1 MGLLAIENK
10 LGIRR
15 EDRRKLWLMMPIFL
29 VCGIA
34 EILNYNGFMT
44 LFNQRLGASFLP
56 YVYIAEAVILP
67 LEAWGMSRL
76 AGKLPKAK
84 LMRVMYATIVAIVAA
99 NAALLFVF
107 RGLGVDFPIYYAIL
121 FITSNFVV
129 RQQTILLWSLSA
141 DVCPTQQAKRLMPVF
156 LLGATLGGVIGG
168 LLTQAASP
176 LGADVVYALGP
187 LLLAAVSFNYRKAIA
202 RFLVPLT
209 LQAASQ
215 ESDGPS
221 SALSDF
227 KGMLRSPFLICVL
240 AMMSI
245 MPALYFLIEYL
256 FMNTAHAHYPDEA
269 SFGRMFGVVTTLLF
283 TMAFLL
289 QLVSGK
295 LTEKLGASGMLVG
308 ISAVYAL
315 SFFAAFAL
323 FDTPLVMIAVSGAY
337 MLLNVLVYYTAEP
350 SFQLFFKTLPLQQR
364 DVYRFAAQGMSAFL
378 GVLLGSG
385 MQLLHSGF
393 GWSFSALA
401 VVGGCVAA
409 AMLALSWAVK
419 QLYVR
424 ELVRSIRAIGAEEQ
438 VLADSLREL
447 ARSPR
452 AMGAVR
458 TMLGQPDEEAREIAL
473 DIMGALND
481 PRHLPDVLDR
491 LGDESAR
498 VRFAALKA
506 MNLSDADLD
515 AMIRV
520 AAILE
525 DADPDVR
532 AVAVRKLAQMKHM
545 PEKAFFFLRIKL
557 VDRHPEVVA
566 EAVKAMYLLENEVS
580 YAACFEVVERILGEG
595 GEPTVPICRV
605 VAELKLD
612 RFAPQVSA
620 LLRDPHPSV
629 RVAATACLG
638 ALRQLEAI
646 PSLLERL
653 PMADQELYR
662 ATVGALA
669 EMGEGA
675 AEPLER
681 CLPEA
686 QPKTWQAAMGALSAL
701 LPEEAA
707 RGWLSEQAAARLA
720 EAEAEA
726 QYPSAFAAL
735 GDPDLAELAAL
746 RSRELSAIAED
757 AAWSVLARLADEEVA
772 ASVRQ
777 AIASADEEVR
787 GSGLEALA
795 EGLGER
801 KLSQRLAMFLEREDG
816 AGETIA
822 TERAKELLVAASRS
836 ADDWWRE
843 LAAERDRREKG
854 SMAED
859 PNMLGR
865 LSQVVYLKKVPFF
878 ADLSLEELGLIAGA
892 AEERTFADGAQ
903 LLQRGERNE
912 AMYVIVSGN
921 VELSSVSAAGW
932 DATLGVLGPGEVCGA
947 ASALDGSPS
956 TVTAQAFF
964 GEVRVLAL
972 REREV
977 TRLVRLYPEI
987 GLGLLRA
994 SLARVRTLEEMM
1006 MRIDS

>member
-10 LGIRR
+10 LGIRP

-56 YVYIAEAVILP
+56 YVYIAEAVVLP

-76 AGKLPKAK
+76 AGRLPKAK

-107 RGLGVDFPIYYAIL
+107 RGFGVDFPIYYAIL

-129 RQQTILLWSLSA
+129 RQQTILLWSLST

-168 LLTQAASP
+168 LLTQAVSP

-215 ESDGPS
+215 ESDGPTS
-221 SALSDF
+221 SDF
-227 KGMLRSPFLICVL
+227 KGMLRSPFLLCVL
-240 AMMSI
+240 VMMSI

-283 TMAFLL
+283 TLAFLL

-308 ISAVYAL
+308 ISAVHAL

-364 DVYRFAAQGMSAFL
+364 DVYRFAAQGISAFL

-424 ELVRSIRAIGAEEQ
+424 ELVRSVRAIGSEEQ

-458 TMLGQPDEEAREIAL
+458 TMLRQPDEEAREIAL
-473 DIMGALND
+473 DILAALND

-506 MNLSDADLD
+506 LNLSGAGLD

-520 AAILE
+520 AAIVE

-557 VDRHPEVVA
+557 VDPHPEVVA
-566 EAVKAMYLLENEVS
+566 EAVKAMYLLENEAS

-605 VAELKLD
+605 VAELKLE
-612 RFAPQVSA
+612 RFAAQVSA
-620 LLRDPHPSV
+620 LLQDPHPSV

-638 ALRQLEAI
+638 ALRRIEAI
-646 PSLLERL
+646 PLLLERL
-653 PMADQELYR
+653 PLADQELYR

-675 AEPLER
+675 AEPLKR

-701 LPEEAA
+701 LQEETA

-726 QYPSAFAAL
+726 EYPSAFAAL
-735 GDPDLAELAAL
+735 GDPELAELAAL
-746 RSRELSAIAED
+746 RSRQLSAIAED
-757 AAWSVLARLADEEVA
+757 AAWSVLARLADEQVA

-801 KLSQRLAMFLEREDG
+801 RLAQKLAQFLQREDG
-816 AGETIA
+816 AGETLA
-822 TERAKELLVAASRS
+822 AERARELLASAASS

-843 LAAERDRREKG
+843 LAAERDRRERG

-859 PNMLGR
+859 PKMLGR
-865 LSQVVYLKKVPFF
+865 LSKVVYLKKVPFF

-912 AMYVIVSGN
+912 AMYVVVSGN

-932 DATLGVLGPGEVCGA
+932 DATLGVLGPGDVCGA

-972 REREV
+972 QEREV